1 MLSALPHNLVSRIG
15 HCLCS
20 ERGFVGPAILKLRG
34 LEKKY
39 INKNFFFFVLR
50 PRIVIMTS
58 LFLLSLDLK
67 RENLPGQVTDFDS
80 LSVIDLNLYIIF
92 FYINFNII
100 YYGIMLNRNTLKI
113 LINNPV
119 KKKILYPNIITC
131 K

>member
-67 RENLPGQVTDFDS
+67 RENLSGQVTDFDS
-80 LSVIDLNLYIIF
+80 LSVLDLNLYIIF

-113 LINNPV
+113 LITNLV
-119 KKKILYPNIITC
+119 IKKNTLSEYYNL
-131 K
+131 

>member
-67 RENLPGQVTDFDS
+67 RENLSAQVTDFDS

-113 LINNPV
+113 LITNLV
-119 KKKILYPNIITC
+119 KKKNTLSEYYNL
-131 K
+131 

>member
-1 MLSALPHNLVSRIG
+1 
-15 HCLCS
+15 
-20 ERGFVGPAILKLRG
+20 
-34 LEKKY
+34 
-39 INKNFFFFVLR
+39 
-50 PRIVIMTS
+50 MTS

-67 RENLPGQVTDFDS
+67 RENLSGQVTDFDS

-113 LINNPV
+113 LITNLV

>member
-1 MLSALPHNLVSRIG
+1 
-15 HCLCS
+15 
-20 ERGFVGPAILKLRG
+20 
-34 LEKKY
+34 
-39 INKNFFFFVLR
+39 
-50 PRIVIMTS
+50 MTS

-67 RENLPGQVTDFDS
+67 RENLSGQVTDFDS